1 MTNSADASADAIL
14 MAMPATFAEDPI
26 RLVTAF
32 FSWCHKETTQLVF
45 GAYTDQPELVIAL
58 GLAVAVPLLVGVSA
72 YLPTNTTAKKRTDI
86 VPLSRD
92 GSGDDETGVNVSE
105 TSGVLRYR
113 LGNEPGRQIGLRAL
127 RIGAA
132 ADCHFVID
140 GDDVADLHAIV
151 VGDHN
156 GRINLVRIAPNTAL
170 GIYVDGEL
178 SVARILRG
186 GETIKIGRH
195 LFSFET
201 SCHGLDPMNRQS
213 TEKAK
218 VIGEQNHRA
227 SGGRAWAVQTSS
239 GAKAAAGKV
248 AGRY

>member
-1 MTNSADASADAIL
+1 MTEFSYSYANAPFAAPLAS
-14 MAMPATFAEDPI
+14 FAEDPI
-26 RLVTAF
+26 GVLTGF
-32 FSWCHKETTQLVF
+32 FSWCHTEATQLVL

-58 GLAVAVPLLVGVSA
+58 GLAVAVPLLVGASA
-72 YLPTNTTAKKRTDI
+72 YLPTNTTDKKRTDI

-92 GSGDDETGVNVSE
+92 RSADDEVGPDAPE

-113 LGNEPGRQIGLRAL
+113 LGNEPGRPIGLRAL
-127 RIGAA
+127 RIGATD
-132 ADCHFVID
+132 DCHFVID

-178 SVARILRG
+178 SVARDLKG

-201 SCHGLDPMNRQS
+201 SCHGLDPMNRQA
-213 TEKAK
+213 TAQANAT
-218 VIGEQNHRA
+218 GEQDHRA

-239 GAKAAAGKV
+239 GAKAVAGKV